1 MMAMAACC
9 IAVGLLETFDLH
21 PQFSVGNFHSIWVG
35 VREMNLESGTMVIP
49 LQKEKKEIQRD
60 YDLGPVKVAIISQS

>member
-1 MMAMAACC
+1 MAMAACC
-9 IAVGLLETFDLH
+9 IAVGLFETFDLH

-35 VREMNLESGTMVIP
+35 VRKMNLESGTMVIP